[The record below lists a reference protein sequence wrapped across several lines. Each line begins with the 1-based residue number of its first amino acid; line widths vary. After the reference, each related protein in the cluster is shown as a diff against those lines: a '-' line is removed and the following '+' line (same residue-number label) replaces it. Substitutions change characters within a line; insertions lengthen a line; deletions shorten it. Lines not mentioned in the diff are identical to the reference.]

1 MAAVP
6 SNVRPSEIKRLDR
19 HALVGVLLREVI
31 NFRSFWKSTTF
42 SSTVEPTI
50 YLLAF
55 GFGFGALL
63 NKAGGDQYQGRD
75 YVDFVATGTVATAV
89 MFSSVFSSM
98 FGSFFKANYQHTYD
112 ALLAAPVDTE
122 EIVTAEAL
130 WIGLRAGVYGCMP
143 MLVGMV
149 FGLNPSVG
157 MLMVPFIAFCTGFG
171 WSCFG
176 SAVAATLKSVDHFSY
191 VTSICITPLFLCAGS
206 FFPIDTLP
214 EGVQIAAQFNPLYH
228 CVQLVRGFVFGTID
242 LKFALYH
249 FGVIWLFGLVMWRI
263 AIIRATKKLVI

>member
-1 MAAVP
+1 MAAAP
-6 SNVRPSEIKRLDR
+6 STVRPKEIHRLDR
-19 HALVGVLLREVI
+19 HALFGVLLREVI

-63 NKAGGDQYQGRD
+63 TDVGGDTIGRD
-75 YVDFVATGTVATAV
+75 YVDFVATGVVATAV

-98 FGSFFKANYQHTYD
+98 FGSFFKAEYQHTYD

-122 EIVTAEAL
+122 EIITAEAL
-130 WIGLRAGVYGCMP
+130 WIGLRASVYGCIP
-143 MLVGMV
+143 MLVGIV
-149 FGLNPSVG
+149 FGLAPSWG

-176 SAVAATLKSVDHFSY
+176 SAVASTLKSVDHFSY

-249 FGVIWLFGLVMWRI
+249 FAVIWAFALIMWRI
-263 AIIRATKKLVI
+263 GIIQATKKLVH

>member
-1 MAAVP
+1 MASAP
-6 SNVRPSEIKRLDR
+6 STVRPKEIKRLDR

-55 GFGFGALL
+55 GFGFGALV
-63 NKAGGDQYQGRD
+63 NNVGGHT

-143 MLVGMV
+143 MIVGMF
-149 FGLNPSVG
+149 FGLDPSAG

-191 VTSICITPLFLCAGS
+191 VTSICITPLFLCAGT

-214 EGVQIAAQFNPLYH
+214 EGVQVAAQFNPLYH

-249 FGVIWLFGLVMWRI
+249 FGVIWAFGFIMWRV